1 MAPFAWQSNK
11 SYPFLLH
18 LKLCLH
24 LCILHQWT
32 EAKFQQQCV
41 WEECLSGAVLFICQA
56 HSVCRMVQVTTL
68 SVQRPW
74 DFAAAKEWSIS
85 SYQAVPKVG
94 SVVCFFFYQ
103 RLWVTRDAWDAARYL
118 SKKAGSR
125 LPCQHAFH
133 VPFRRSFWLGS
144 SFENRIQD
152 LMKCV

>member
-94 SVVCFFFYQ
+94 SVVCFFFFTRGYEWHAMHGMLQ
-103 RLWVTRDAWDAARYL
+103 DTWVRKQVPDYL
-118 SKKAGSR
+118 ASMPSMYHLEGRSDLVHPLKIGSK
-125 LPCQHAFH
+125 
-133 VPFRRSFWLGS
+133 
-144 SFENRIQD
+144 I
-152 LMKCV
+152 